1 MAKPKNP
8 KSCARSKTK
17 VIGGEKYT
25 LTTKTPVSKS
35 TAKTAAEI
43 ARTRGRNARIDEVG
57 ESGKFHVYEKPTKKR
72 KVAKKKAAPKKKP
85 KKRRVVSAKRKAT
98 ATKKRKTTTRKKK

>member
-25 LTTKTPVSKS
+25 LKTATPVSKT

-43 ARTRGRNARIDEVG
+43 SRTRGKNARIDEVG
-57 ESGKFHVYEKPTKKR
+57 ESGKFHVYEKVKKSR
-72 KVAKKKAAPKKKP
+72 Q
-85 KKRRVVSAKRKAT
+85 
-98 ATKKRKTTTRKKK
+98 